1 MYTDCEGLILK
12 QIKTVNGRRMIVLF
26 TEKYGKISAGTS
38 ISEKGKNK
46 SALAIRPFTYGRYEL
61 FKNKDSFSIN
71 GAETI
76 ESFFSIGEDVE
87 KYFAASYALELTDL
101 MVPEDQVAPGM
112 LNLIH
117 EYLSLLEKRKTNYD
131 TLLVAFMLK
140 ALGQIGMA
148 PRLDG
153 CLSCGKTEDLA
164 YFSIADG
171 GLNCKACRG
180 LTEDPN
186 PLIFELSDGIINVM
200 RYIQTHPLRNLD
212 GLALPE
218 QSEKLLKQILKSY
231 FSYHLGI
238 EKLKSEGMRI

>member
-61 FKNKDSFSIN
+61 FKSKDSFSIN

-76 ESFFSIGEDVE
+76 ESFYSLGEDVD

-101 MVPEDQVAPGM
+101 LVPEDQVAPGM

-117 EYLSLLEKRKTNYD
+117 EFLSLLEKRKTNYE
-131 TLLVAFMLK
+131 TLVVAFMLK
-140 ALGQIGMA
+140 ALGQIGTA
-148 PRLDG
+148 PRLDT
-153 CLSCGKTEDLA
+153 CLRCGKEEDLL

-171 GLNCKACRG
+171 GLICKACKA
-180 LTEDPN
+180 LEVEPS

-231 FSYHLGI
+231 YSYHLGI
-238 EKLKSEGMRI
+238 ENLKSEGLRI